1 MFFLLI
7 SGRLFSEKTTYSLMN
22 MLDPYKNSY
31 IKINDSNEITRAFD
45 LTTGST
51 ATTVTTLV
59 VSSTG
64 YNTNDGQSCDWHP
77 SGQWLACVGVPPI
90 AGAIF
95 DFSSAGTVFYHIN
108 PQNAIN
114 HGGTLYSTRW
124 HPSGNYLAYAG
135 NTSSG
140 IQGRVVFFNTKTG
153 YKSVL
158 NSSANIILGANAR
171 AVEWSPNGKYLTVG
185 GFGVSNVDHV
195 KTFSFDGYALWA
207 LPNGNITYTP
217 NPAGNVQTLHWHPS
231 GRYLAIGGT
240 SASGTSIS
248 TQVYYFNPQSQSFYL
263 LPGCNTIFGDTVR
276 GIHWHPSGEYLALSG
291 ERNNNI
297 NIRTYSFNG
306 QSLSQTSSIH
316 SGSLALDMWTNDCKW
331 SPDGAY
337 LAIGEI
343 PLEPGVVPPGDSQF
357 LRVFSFLENRLKE
370 IASYDHVDDV
380 RGIAWSPDG
389 RFISICGDPSD
400 GNTVILRL
408 IRFTEPTDL
417 IQKKQKKELIKI
429 KKFFASTSTT
439 LPSLYQSTLSTSALI
454 DSTLNFSISS
464 LTTVTSFLING
475 ITGATQ
481 PSFDWHPNQ
490 NLIAVSNISTLYL
503 YYYDEISL
511 SLIHSIGAS
520 EPIVTTIPVWD
531 TKWSPRGDYLL
542 SGGWRVYINSFDGY
556 KLTSLSSKYDHL
568 FNGIEWDKSGNFIFC
583 SEQRTTPTATVNDPG
598 LLSAY
603 YFDGTSLTKMTSTG
617 DLEYS
622 NQMSVNYNNHLIAK
636 GGSKG
641 KVNIY
646 AFDPL
651 STDTLSFVQ
660 SLNSLSTSCSTVIF
674 HPTQDILFV
683 NTDTQIRAF
692 SINGTFTTELL
703 GCQISATGAQFL
715 EFDHTGKYLLVSFSD
730 KFIIFKFDGATLSEV
745 IRYSSGADTLTGA
758 KWSYDGK
765 TIATMVDTGSTV
777 FLRILKVN
785 FNTLTDSKP
794 DLLQET
800 SNALVSL
807 ASLARANSNAIV
819 TLNPLN
825 INTSNSLLSN
835 ALTVANSNAL
845 SGLLVRTSQA
855 VNTLLIQDSQAIF
868 SINTLA
874 TGNSN
879 SIVTISTLAQTNSHV
894 IVTYQPLVINTSNTI
909 SGLLVDT
916 SNATSGLLVATSNA
930 VAGLLV
936 RTSNAM
942 AGLLVATSAAVTSLA
957 QKLLPLNTIDIGPSH
972 IHFNSPTITMS
983 YNLLLSTDHQLFVHA
998 SGVVNGNGHSIT
1010 FARGAG
1016 TQMTIDPA
1024 ITTTFQNVIFK
1035 DYNDASVVIGAG
1047 SSFIFGDEC
1056 RVELAKPQTLSRTW
1070 SFAGQSLLDGHNKS
1084 ITLGTGNNFLS
1095 TLISSSLTIAN
1106 ANLLNVR
1113 DNNIRAANN
1122 NAAIIFNNAQIYL
1135 SSDFTYSIGSM
1146 VINNDVTLRGTS
1158 IFNYST
1164 IMGLTIASQSKLTI
1178 DQGCTFNY
1186 APAGNFRNLLSFTDS
1201 SATLFFNNASLVATA
1216 TGPRLING
1224 TLLVDSVM
1232 QIQSSAS
1239 SLAEGIIFGNG
1250 IPTNDLII
1258 KLMPSATINLL
1269 SGYLHYANAQ

>member
-1 MFFLLI
+1 MLMLNNRLIKLFLCITFLTSLTKTSFDNKSLI
-7 SGRLFSEKTTYSLMN
+7 SIVKKRTVNRSILLNEEN
-22 MLDPYKNSY
+22 
-31 IKINDSNEITRAFD
+31 KINRAFD
-45 LTTGST
+45 LYIGST
-51 ATTVTTLV
+51 
-59 VSSTG
+59 SSLITSALSTS
-64 YNTNDGQSCDWHP
+64 TNHNGGSVRDCAWHP
-77 SGQWLACVGVPPI
+77 SGKWLASVGTTGL
-90 AGAIF
+90 AGAIY
-95 DFSSAGTVFYHIN
+95 DFSERGTALYHIN
-108 PQNAIN
+108 PQNGITYGAQLN
-114 HGGTLYSTRW
+114 AVAW
-124 HPSGNYLAYAG
+124 HPSGNFLAYGGALASGIYGKVAYFNTNTGLKKDLPTSCNLTHG
-135 NTSSG
+135 NTIYSLS
-140 IQGRVVFFNTKTG
+140 
-153 YKSVL
+153 
-158 NSSANIILGANAR
+158 
-171 AVEWSPNGKYLTVG
+171 WSLDGKYLVAAG
-185 GFGVSNVDHV
+185 NGPSNIDHV
-195 KTFSFDGYALWA
+195 QTYSFDGYALWK
-207 LPNGNITYTP
+207 LPNAKITVPDVPTTHITSIDWHPSGNYVALCTFDNFIYVYFFNKKSNIFTYLPTCRL
-217 NPAGNVQTLHWHPS
+217 NRQDNVWSVHWHPS
-231 GRYLAIGGT
+231 GN
-240 SASGTSIS
+240 
-248 TQVYYFNPQSQSFYL
+248 YFVVGSDKDGALGPTV
-263 LPGCNTIFGDTVR
+263 NTFVF
-276 GIHWHPSGEYLALSG
+276 E
-291 ERNNNI
+291 
-297 NIRTYSFNG
+297 FNG
-306 QSLSQTSSIH
+306 
-316 SGSLALDMWTNDCKW
+316 LDMSIKDQAIFISNLGENESICKW
-331 SPDGAY
+331 SPKGDYFGAVSPTHPTAKFRLY
-337 LAIGEI
+337 
-343 PLEPGVVPPGDSQF
+343 
-357 LRVFSFLENRLKE
+357 SFLQEE
-370 IASYDHVDDV
+370 INDVTTASYAPAS
-380 RGIAWSPDG
+380 GGFNQLSWSPDQNYIAMG
-389 RFISICGDPSD
+389 GTTNPRLQVLKIS
-400 GNTVILRL
+400 
-408 IRFTEPTDL
+408 EPTNLDL
-417 IQKKQKKELIKI
+417 YTQKKELLTIKNML
-429 KKFFASTSTT
+429 KRTSALLPT
-439 LPSLYQSTLSTSALI
+439 LYESTLSTSALI
-454 DSTLNFSISS
+454 DLTLSFSISS

-531 TKWSPRGDYLL
+531 TKWSPRGDFLV

-556 KLTSLSSKYDHL
+556 NFTSLSSKYDHL
-568 FNGIEWDKSGNFIFC
+568 FNGIEWDKSGNFVFC

-622 NQMSVNYNNHLIAK
+622 NQMSVNYNNHLVAK

-703 GCQISATGAQFL
+703 GCQVSAAGAQFL
-715 EFDHTGKYLLVSFSD
+715 DFDPTGRFLLVSFFD

-777 FLRILKVN
+777 FLRILRVN
-785 FNTLTDSKP
+785 FNALTDSKP
-794 DLLQET
+794 NLLQET
-800 SNALVSL
+800 SNAALSLNHESSLLVFQNSHAILSL
-807 ASLARANSNAIV
+807 NDLNNSNS
-819 TLNPLN
+819 TNN
-825 INTSNSLLSN
+825 IQGNILTIATSNALANLLIQTSDSAN
-835 ALTVANSNAL
+835 TLLIPNSQAIISINNLTVANSFFIHSL
-845 SGLLVRTSQA
+845 SPLD
-855 VNTLLIQDSQAIF
+855 IQ
-868 SINTLA
+868 
-874 TGNSN
+874 NSN
-879 SIVTISTLAQTNSHV
+879 AIITEKNLT
-894 IVTYQPLVINTSNTI
+894 INTSNAI
-909 SGLLVDT
+909 SE
-916 SNATSGLLVATSNA
+916 LLVATSNA
-930 VAGLLV
+930 LAGLLV

-942 AGLLVATSAAVTSLA
+942 AGLLIATSQASNALTIKTLA
-957 QKLLPLNTIDIGPSH
+957 LETIDIGPSH

-1047 SSFIFGDEC
+1047 SSFIFGDDC
-1056 RVELAKPQTLSRTW
+1056 RVELAEPQTLSRTW
-1070 SFAGQSLLDGHNKS
+1070 SFAGTSLLDGHNNS
-1084 ITLGTGNNFLS
+1084 ITLGTENNFLS

-1106 ANLLNVR
+1106 AHLLNVR
-1113 DNNIRAANN
+1113 NNNIRAANN

-1224 TLLVDSVM
+1224 TLLIDGVM
-1232 QIQSSAS
+1232 QIQSAAS

-1250 IPTNDLII
+1250 IPNNDLI
-1258 KLMPSATINLL
+1258 LNVMPGGNLHLL
-1269 SGYLHYANAQ
+1269 SGFLNYANAQ